1 MKYVVTTWQIIIY
14 FLLGRKVI
22 LKMEEKEELNYIEHF
37 NRIFGTR
44 EDKHLRF
51 DMPMLKILFE
61 NFEESLYIPNKKYED
76 ILKKKIRILDEL
88 ENTFTREQREIFN
101 KYNEIENQLTEDVE
115 EQLFMFGYIIA
126 SKLSEETKINE

>member
-1 MKYVVTTWQIIIY
+1 
-14 FLLGRKVI
+14 
-22 LKMEEKEELNYIEHF
+22 MEEKEELNYIEHF
-37 NRIFGTR
+37 NKIFGTR

-88 ENTFTREQREIFN
+88 ENTFTRDQREIFN
-101 KYNEIENQLTEDVE
+101 NDNEIVNL
-115 EQLFMFGYIIA
+115 
-126 SKLSEETKINE
+126 

>member
-1 MKYVVTTWQIIIY
+1 
-14 FLLGRKVI
+14 
-22 LKMEEKEELNYIEHF
+22 
-37 NRIFGTR
+37 
-44 EDKHLRF
+44 
-51 DMPMLKILFE
+51 MPMLKILFE

-126 SKLSEETKINE
+126 SKLSEEKKVNS

>member
-1 MKYVVTTWQIIIY
+1 MKYAVTTWQIIIY

-126 SKLSEETKINE
+126 SKLSEEKKVNS